1 MLRLKKAEMA
11 ALMNSTIHLELSS
24 DEQPLS
30 DGEEAL
36 ENSHIVK
43 FKNQGLH
50 KALKEITRRSS
61 REDKI
66 CKEHELCF
74 PSVGSYDFENRSSR
88 PQ

>member
-43 FKNQGLH
+43 FK
-50 KALKEITRRSS
+50 
-61 REDKI
+61 
-66 CKEHELCF
+66 
-74 PSVGSYDFENRSSR
+74 
-88 PQ
+88 